1 MEFFFEMNDT
11 DYSMYVNK
19 LLIGTEHNY
28 TSQKSP
34 MGNEKITYLNSS
46 KTIEVGII
54 PLDDEIMAEFLK
66 DANGFYV
73 TISYRDPQTNDMV
86 EKLPCYIPNTLIEYH
101 TIRVDKVLYKAF
113 TLQIKELN
121 RLNSS
126 V

>member
-19 LLIGTEHNY
+19 LIIGTEHHY
-28 TSQKSP
+28 ISEKSAA
-34 MGNEKITYLNSS
+34 GNEKVTHINATRV
-46 KTIEVGII
+46 IEVGII
-54 PLDDEIMAEFLK
+54 PLTDEIMADFLK

-73 TISYRDPQTNDMV
+73 TISYRDPQTNEMV

-101 TIRVDKVLYKAF
+101 TIRVDKVMYKAF
-113 TLQIKELN
+113 TLQIKELFN
-121 RLNSS
+121 PNNK